1 MRENLK
7 ILFAEDDMFNR
18 MFTLEFLESYG
29 YNVVTVTNG
38 EEAVDACKK
47 YYFDA
52 IIMDISMPKMT
63 GIQASYII
71 RNGKKLNSNCKTPI
85 IALTS
90 LDSVSDI
97 KIIFEVGM
105 NYYLRKPPDF
115 SKLNKI
121 LFGIYERL
129 LGKGSSL

>member
-1 MRENLK
+1 MRGNLK
-7 ILFAEDDMFNR
+7 ILFAEDDVFNR

-63 GIQASYII
+63 GVQASHMI
-71 RNGKKLNSNCKTPI
+71 RNDKNLNNNSETPI

-90 LDSVSDI
+90 LDSESDI
-97 KIIFEVGM
+97 ITFFEVGM

-115 SKLNKI
+115 LKLNKI
-121 LFGIYERL
+121 LSQIYESL
-129 LGKGSSL
+129 LDKGSSL